1 MSGNPADFL
10 EVLIPLLIALGI
22 GLGIGFI
29 IRWIVLN
36 AGRGGR
42 RYSPVDSSSSSSTG
56 NKLFGLFL
64 EGLIDLIKL
73 FFFIFIW
80 LVKLFIYLIQLLI
93 SRIRKTP
100 PPSFSSMFS
109 VHQSHGRDD
118 HYGEYSEGESKC
130 DDYHV

>member
-1 MSGNPADFL
+1 MHGNPADFL

-36 AGRGGR
+36 AAAGR
-42 RYSPVDSSSSSSTG
+42 RYSSVDSGSSSG
-56 NKLFGLFL
+56 IRNKLFGLFL
-64 EGLIDLIKL
+64 EGLADFIRL
-73 FFFIFIW
+73 FCVILIW

-100 PPSFSSMFS
+100 PPSFSSKFRGTFPMGDFIKRS
-109 VHQSHGRDD
+109 GNKEDI
-118 HYGEYSEGESKC
+118 
-130 DDYHV
+130 